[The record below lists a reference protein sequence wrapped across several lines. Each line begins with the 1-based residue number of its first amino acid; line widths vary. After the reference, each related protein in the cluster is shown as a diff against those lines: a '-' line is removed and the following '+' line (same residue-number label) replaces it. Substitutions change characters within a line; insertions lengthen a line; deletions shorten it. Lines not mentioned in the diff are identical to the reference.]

1 MEQIDIRPNIF
12 PLNQKDIPFLSHS
25 NVLVTLSF
33 GVDYLLPENRIATH
47 PGEIL
52 KEEFLAPVEITQVA
66 LAQHIG
72 VPLQRVNEIIR
83 GKRGITPETAWLL
96 SQALGT
102 TPQFWMNL
110 QDAYD
115 LTRKRPK
122 ETIERLIKAA

>member
-1 MEQIDIRPNIF
+1 M
-12 PLNQKDIPFLSHS
+12 
-25 NVLVTLSF
+25 
-33 GVDYLLPENRIATH
+33 LPENRIATH

-66 LAQHIG
+66 LAHHIG

-83 GKRGITPETAWLL
+83 GKRGITPDTAWLL

-115 LTRKRPK
+115 LTSKRP
-122 ETIERLIKAA
+122 ERTIERLIKASYVPSP

>member
-1 MEQIDIRPNIF
+1 M
-12 PLNQKDIPFLSHS
+12 
-25 NVLVTLSF
+25 V
-33 GVDYLLPENRIATH
+33 PENRIATH

-52 KEEFLAPVEITQVA
+52 KEEFLAPLEITQVA
-66 LAQHIG
+66 LAQHLG

-83 GKRGITPETAWLL
+83 GKRGITTETAWLL

-115 LTRKRPK
+115 LTSKRPK
-122 ETIERLIKAA
+122 RTIERLIKAA

>member
-1 MEQIDIRPNIF
+1 M
-12 PLNQKDIPFLSHS
+12 
-25 NVLVTLSF
+25 
-33 GVDYLLPENRIATH
+33 LPENRIATH

-52 KEEFLAPVEITQVA
+52 KTEFLDPLGITQVA

-72 VPLQRVNEIIR
+72 IPLQRVNEIIR

-115 LTRKRPK
+115 LTSKRPK
-122 ETIERLIKAA
+122 RTVERLIQAA

>member
-1 MEQIDIRPNIF
+1 M
-12 PLNQKDIPFLSHS
+12 
-25 NVLVTLSF
+25 
-33 GVDYLLPENRIATH
+33 LPENRIATH

-52 KEEFLAPVEITQVA
+52 KEEFLIPLGITQVA
-66 LAQHIG
+66 LARHIRI
-72 VPLQRVNEIIR
+72 PLQRVNEVIR

-115 LTRKRPK
+115 LTSKRP
-122 ETIERLIKAA
+122 ERTVERLIKAN